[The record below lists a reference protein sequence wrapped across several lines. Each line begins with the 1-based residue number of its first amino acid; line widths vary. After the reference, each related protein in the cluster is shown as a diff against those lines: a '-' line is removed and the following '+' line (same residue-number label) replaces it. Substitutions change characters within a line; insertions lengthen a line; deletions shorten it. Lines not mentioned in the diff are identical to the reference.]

1 VKALNIQIEDF
12 QHEWIRRQAFERRMS
27 MSDVVREIINKSMEE
42 ESKAKNRES
51 AIGHTLRYE
60 VIEDNAGGL
69 HLFVFRGGEIVYA
82 ACGWE
87 RSPGVL
93 RESLEELRRTGT
105 AEGWEGMDYWD
116 GMDTTP
122 EESYATLHGWVDE
135 GMGGAHI
142 IADQDGIYPDRMG
155 AAGKREFGRPRPTT
169 AERIAKQLGNDGECW
184 ESDDGRDLDTLAKEA
199 GAEVTYHD
207 TRELTRYYF
216 SDGSAIV
223 AGVGGWDIEGDEP
236 FSWAGAE

>member
-1 VKALNIQIEDF
+1 MKALNIQIEDF
-12 QHEWIRRQAFERRMS
+12 QHEWIRRQAFERRIS
-27 MSDVVREIINKSMEE
+27 MADVVREAITKSMEG
-42 ESKAKNRES
+42 ESKVKNRES

-87 RSPGVL
+87 HSPGVL

-105 AEGWEGMDYWD
+105 AEGWEGMDYWE

-169 AERIAKQLGNDGECW
+169 AERIAKILG
-184 ESDDGRDLDTLAKEA
+184 DDGTSWETDDGLTFDDLCAEA
-199 GAEVTYHD
+199 GAVRIRD
-207 TRELTRYYF
+207 SARELTRYEF
-216 SDGSAIV
+216 PDGSAIV
-223 AGVGGWDIEGDEP
+223 AGVGAWDIEGEEP
-236 FSWAGAE
+236 FSWEGAE